1 MAFEVFSLCSF
12 SYLEGNVKVT
22 LNWTTRFRQSQKLK
36 PQNLSPFYDSLL
48 FKHSRNMVYANSRS
62 DFSSDQNLCNYL
74 TLKTAY
80 TNPHIKRFEMWPK
93 YTRIMSKLGT
103 SLKIALRRR
112 QKRERGG
119 KHEKSVTE
127 NLMTGL

>member
-22 LNWTTRFRQSQKLK
+22 LNWTTRFRQSQKLR

-48 FKHSRNMVYANSRS
+48 FKHSRNMIYANSRS
-62 DFSSDQNLCNYL
+62 ERYKTDFSLDQNLCNYL

-80 TNPHIKRFEMWPK
+80 TNN
-93 YTRIMSKLGT
+93 RI
-103 SLKIALRRR
+103 
-112 QKRERGG
+112 
-119 KHEKSVTE
+119 
-127 NLMTGL
+127 